1 MNLVI
6 VSHTPHYLN
15 HSDISAYAPYVNEV
29 NLWADAF
36 DEMTI
41 LAPLA
46 EGNDSGINLAYNH
59 RSIRLLPISNL
70 HFKSPKRFLT
80 SLFRTPIILWSI
92 FRAFKNAD
100 HIHLRCPGNIGLL
113 GCLVQI
119 FFPRTKKTAKYAG
132 NWDPKAKRQP
142 LSYRLQKWILANPW
156 LTRNMQVMV
165 YGDWPDQS
173 PNIKPFF
180 TATYSAFEA
189 RQPKIKKNWC
199 APWRMVFAG
208 TLSEGKNPFYA
219 VKLVQRMRSIGL
231 EVCLD
236 IFGEGIQRE
245 KISTFITEHELC
257 AHIILHGNKPPET
270 LKQAYKEAHF
280 LVLPSQSEG
289 WPKVV
294 AEGMFWGAIPLTRA
308 ISCVP
313 WMIGDGKR
321 GLLLQDDL
329 DKAVQ
334 HLSEWFERSID
345 LERMSQNG
353 MEWSRGYTTD
363 RFAEAIKKLMT
374 K

>member
-1 MNLVI
+1 MKLVI
-6 VSHTPHYLN
+6 ITHAAHYHNQKLW
-15 HSDISAYAPYVNEV
+15 SYGPYVAEV
-29 NLWADAF
+29 NLWSDQFNTLEIVAPHMDRKSSFIDLPYRHSAISF
-36 DEMTI
+36 RRVPALFFGEFRSSIKSIYFSRQI
-41 LAPLA
+41 LFAIYC
-46 EGNDSGINLAYNH
+46 S
-59 RSIRLLPISNL
+59 
-70 HFKSPKRFLT
+70 
-80 SLFRTPIILWSI
+80 
-92 FRAFKNAD
+92 FKNAD

-219 VKLVQRMRSIGL
+219 VNLVQRLRSIGL

-257 AHIILHGNKPPET
+257 AHIILHGNKPPQT

-313 WMIGDGKR
+313 WMIGNGKR